1 MKYLS
6 DGHAVEVVATL
17 PMDRGFVVDPCV
29 EDPETGE
36 PVLLGELMIVEDI
49 YDKPPVEYID
59 REIRD
64 KRMKLNAVHEELR
77 LIEQECRLAQA
88 ERKRLLE
95 KLKQVP
101 ALRRIEDF
109 LDGKITHVVSRQY
122 GRIHITPIGEMVCE
136 SDREFRNNPK
146 SLKLMTLYG
155 QQPGDLSFRVNQYK
169 DGSGSS
175 SSEYEAFPC
184 CSEEE
189 AKIVAGQMIDEQVA
203 DAKGYYLEEAVKAAD
218 KIGHPVPDALR
229 EVIRMKS
236 IERHRNEV
244 EEARKKLHALEQQLK
259 KVAGDV
265 PAMMAANSN
274 D

>member
-29 EDPETGE
+29 EDAETGE
-36 PVLLGELMIVEDI
+36 PVLLGELMIVDDV
-49 YDKPPVEYID
+49 YDKPPIEYID
-59 REIRD
+59 SQIRD
-64 KRMKLNAVHEELR
+64 KQMKLNAVHEELR

-95 KLKQVP
+95 KLKQLP
-101 ALRRIEDF
+101 ALRRIEEF
-109 LDGKITHVVSRQY
+109 LDGKITHVVSSQY
-122 GRIHITPIGEMVCE
+122 GRIHITPIDEMVCD
-136 SDREFRNNPK
+136 SDREYRHNPK

-155 QQPGDLSFRVNQYK
+155 QQPGELSFRVNKYK

-189 AKIVAGQMIDEQVA
+189 AKSLAGKLIDEQIA
-203 DAKGYYLEEAVKAAD
+203 DARGYYLEESVKSAD
-218 KIGHPVPDALR
+218 KIGHPVPDGLR
-229 EVIRMKS
+229 EVIRLNN
-236 IERHRNEV
+236 IEKKRNEV
-244 EEARKKLHALEQQLK
+244 EEARKKLHDAEQQLMK
-259 KVAGDV
+259 IVNPVAAA
-265 PAMMAANSN
+265 PATPA
-274 D
+274 